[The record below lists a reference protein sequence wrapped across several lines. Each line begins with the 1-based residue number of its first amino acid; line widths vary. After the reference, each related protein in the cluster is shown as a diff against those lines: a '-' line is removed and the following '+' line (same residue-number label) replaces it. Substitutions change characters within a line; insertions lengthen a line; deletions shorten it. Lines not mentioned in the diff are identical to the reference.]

1 MRTASI
7 ELQGPLASEIK
18 AFLAHK
24 RALGKRLEK
33 GELMLGWLDRYLT
46 EQRVSALCDVTPQML
61 DAFLA
66 TRHRPCPQSYNA
78 LLGTVRALF
87 DWLVT
92 HEKLRQSPLQA
103 KPRRAT
109 TEPRPFLFSPDQ
121 VTRLLDAAAR
131 LPDNPRAPRRGEVY
145 RMIFVLLYGLG
156 LRVGEVSRLCHKDID
171 LTRDLLVIRQTKFGK
186 HRLVPFG
193 PRMAQEIRGYLR
205 RNEARS
211 GSVAPDLPVFSFAKD
226 RLKPIYPNTIS
237 TTFHGLL
244 PELNLTVP
252 AGVSSPHLHCLRH
265 SFAVGAL
272 LRWYRAGI
280 DPAARLLR
288 LSTFL
293 GHVSP
298 SSTAI
303 YLTITTELLDLASER
318 FARFA
323 APALKEIVL

>member
-1 MRTASI
+1 MRTPSV
-7 ELQGPLASEIK
+7 ELRSPLASEIK

-33 GELMLGWLDRYLT
+33 GELMLRQLDRYLI
-46 EQRVSALCDVTPQML
+46 EQRVRALRDITPGIL
-61 DAFLA
+61 DGFLA

-92 HEKLRQSPLQA
+92 HEKLGQSPLQA
-103 KPRRAT
+103 EPRRAT
-109 TEPRPFLFSPDQ
+109 TEPRPFLFNPEQ
-121 VTRLLDAAAR
+121 ARRLLDAAAR
-131 LPDNPRAPRRGEVY
+131 LPDNPRGPRRGEVY

-171 LTRDLLVIRQTKFGK
+171 LTRNLLVIRQTKFGK

-193 PRMAQEIRGYLR
+193 PRMAEEIRDYLR
-205 RNEARS
+205 RNGARS
-211 GSVAPDLPVFSFAKD
+211 GGVAPDRPVFSFAKD
-226 RLKPIYPNTIS
+226 GQKPVYPNTIS

-252 AGVSSPHLHCLRH
+252 AGVSTPHLHCLRH
-265 SFAVGAL
+265 SFAVGVL

-280 DPAARLLR
+280 DPAARLLH

-303 YLTITTELLDLASER
+303 YLTITTELLDLASQR

-323 APALKEIVL
+323 APALKEILL